1 MVRILI
7 SISFISD
14 SNSHDHNILAHKNVN
29 SDFKSSEIDMNKM
42 KRHSNE
48 SDYKFLRRVNRITH
62 QRRLEADFAAKY
74 NVDIQRNQE
83 TGEIKLKK
91 RKRSEVDEID
101 ALMNKKR
108 EQSKNGKKKFVEADD
123 EDTKVDQPAKLT
135 SLQKMKLKKLEK
147 KMEKQKE
154 KDIEFA
160 EYQHE
165 EIKFGERVEAPPS
178 LSIPRKATKVEG
190 VQRPG
195 KRSLLLTGMIDK
207 EKADEFAEIEAKKP
221 PPPRVIYGRVDKK
234 GKRKNLPNATRTAL
248 ETERKNAVE
257 MYRLSKKKGN
267 AFRHFTMP
275 KKNLDD
281 FE

>member
-1 MVRILI
+1 M
-7 SISFISD
+7 
-14 SNSHDHNILAHKNVN
+14 
-29 SDFKSSEIDMNKM
+29 EKM
-42 KRHSNE
+42 QRHGNE
-48 SDYKFLRRVNRITH
+48 TDYRFLQRVNRITH

-74 NVDIQRNQE
+74 NVDIDRNQE

-91 RKRSEVDEID
+91 RKKNEVDEID
-101 ALMNKKR
+101 ELMRKKR
-108 EQSKNGKKKFVEADD
+108 EQSKKGAKKKYPDKD
-123 EDTKVDQPAKLT
+123 ELEEQKPAKLT

-165 EIKFGERVEAPPS
+165 EIKFGERVVAPPS
-178 LSIPRKATKVEG
+178 LSRPRKAATVDT

-195 KRSLLLTGMIDK
+195 QRSLLLTSMIDK
-207 EKADEFAEIEAKKP
+207 EKAEQFADIEAKKP
-221 PPPRVIYGRVDKK
+221 PTPKVIYGRVDKK
-234 GKRKNLPNATRTAL
+234 GKRKNLPNSTRAAL
-248 ETERKNAVE
+248 EKERDHAVA
-257 MYRLSKKKGN
+257 MYRLSKKKTTRK
-267 AFRHFTMP
+267 FVMP

>member
-1 MVRILI
+1 MHDYHYI
-7 SISFISD
+7 S
-14 SNSHDHNILAHKNVN
+14 APKNVN

-108 EQSKNGKKKFVEADD
+108 EQSKNGKKKFVEVE
-123 EDTKVDQPAKLT
+123 EDIQVDQPAKLT
-135 SLQKMKLKKLEK
+135 SLQKMKFKKLEK
-147 KMEKQKE
+147 KEKKQKE

-160 EYQHE
+160 EFQHE

-234 GKRKNLPNATRTAL
+234 GKRKNLPNSTRVAL
-248 ETERKNAVE
+248 ETERNNAVE

-267 AFRHFTMP
+267 YAMRHFTMP